1 MYRTLTFAKRNFK
14 EFSRD
19 VLTLVFTILLPVV
32 IFLIMLFLTK
42 QIDIPNTAF
51 EIQNFTPAT
60 IIFAFSFLTMFTSM
74 LVAKDRST
82 AFLTRLLVSP
92 LRARDYILGYTLPI
106 IAISLI
112 QNIILF
118 AIALLFGLP
127 FSFNIFLVILATI
140 PISIVFSSLGL
151 ALGSVLS
158 DKQATGVTSVII
170 QIAALTSGMWFDLGM
185 IGGAYETVSYVLPF
199 AHCVDLLRCLLVGDY
214 SQILLPSIMVIIYM
228 IAFTLLAILLFKKV
242 GSKK

>member
-170 QIAALTSGMWFDLGM
+170 QIAALTSGMWFDLNM
-185 IGGAYETVSYVLPF
+185 IGGVYETVSYVLPF

>member
-14 EFSRD
+14 EFLRD
-19 VLTLVFTILLPVV
+19 ILTLVFTILLPVV